1 MGDRNQMTAGCYTS
15 ITHTLMYTVAAG
27 SPWSGQEAPMVLC
40 MACCKAS
47 ENVSLLQ
54 PSEWCSSCVMLL
66 FSTWLLNLL
75 TAKLFVGRYWWGRR
89 SQEVGGTGGDG
100 DPKRWEVLVGT
111 EIPRGG
117 DRDPKWGGTGGDGDP
132 KWGGTGG
139 DGDPRRWEVLVGTE
153 TPGGG
158 RYWWGRRP
166 QEVGGTGGDGDPGGG
181 AGDPIPDATLPS
193 PE

>member
-1 MGDRNQMTAGCYTS
+1 MVQQLCDA
-15 ITHTLMYTVAAG
+15 TV
-27 SPWSGQEAPMVLC
+27 
-40 MACCKAS
+40 
-47 ENVSLLQ
+47 
-54 PSEWCSSCVMLL
+54 
-66 FSTWLLNLL
+66 FNLVI
-75 TAKLFVGRYWWGRR
+75 KLIN
-89 SQEVGGTGGDG
+89 SQIVCG
-100 DPKRWEVLVGT
+100 KVLVGT

-117 DRDPKWGGTGGDGDP
+117 DGDPKWGGTGGDGDP

-158 RYWWGRRP
+158 RYWWGWRP